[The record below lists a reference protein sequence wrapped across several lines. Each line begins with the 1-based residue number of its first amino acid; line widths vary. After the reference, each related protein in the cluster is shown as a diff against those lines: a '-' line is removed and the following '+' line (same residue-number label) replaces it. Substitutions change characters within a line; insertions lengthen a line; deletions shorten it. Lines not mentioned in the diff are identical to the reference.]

1 MSVRNALLGL
11 LAQRPRHGYEL
22 HAAFE
27 AMMGGMQNWDVKPA
41 QIYTTLARLEESG
54 LVGEE
59 TAAEDGEPDK
69 RVYALT
75 PAGRLALAEWFA
87 SGVEAELQRDEFFV
101 KLMLSVATGE
111 ADPYRVIQAQ
121 RTALYR
127 DLHAAT
133 NQRGQA
139 DPHAELAHILL
150 LDKVTMHLEA
160 DLRWLDIVETRLDE
174 IRRQPLPE
182 PEVRPRGRPRKLADA
197 HSPGVTSRS
206 GEG

>member
-27 AMMGGMQNWDVKPA
+27 AMMGGVQNWDVKPA
-41 QIYTTLARLEESG
+41 QIYTTLARLQESG

-59 TAAEDGEPDK
+59 PSEDDGPDK

-75 PAGRLALAEWFA
+75 EAGRVVLTDWFT
-87 SGVEAELQRDEFFV
+87 SGVDTALQRDEFYL
-101 KLMLSVATGE
+101 KLMLSLATGQV
-111 ADPYRVIQAQ
+111 DPYRVIQGQ
-121 RTALYR
+121 RAALYTE
-127 DLHAAT
+127 LHDVTQQRNAA
-133 NQRGQA
+133 NPR
-139 DPHAELAHILL
+139 LALAQVLL
-150 LDKVTMHLEA
+150 MDKVIMHLEA

-182 PEVRPRGRPRKLADA
+182 PEVRPRGRPR
-197 HSPGVTSRS
+197 RS
-206 GEG
+206 